1 MSNNFE
7 QTVNLKE
14 KMEQQRRQAERKP
27 ISQIEKIYGTADQEQ
42 TKQELQRINR
52 PRLLETKPVVWRLVV
67 VILAIALIGATA
79 YWLFFRQQAG
89 QVNSAKNQNWYAV
102 KLVNGEIFYG
112 QISDTKSDPVVMSN
126 VYYNY
131 DQTATAD
138 GKKEIPQTANLRLVK
153 RGKETYGPSGSMN
166 IIRVQ
171 VLYLE
176 PLKADSKVLQAILE
190 YEK

>member
-1 MSNNFE
+1 MSNFE

-27 ISQIEKIYGTADQEQ
+27 ISQIEKIYGTANQEQ

-52 PRLLETKPVVWRLVV
+52 PRLLETSPRVWRLVV
-67 VILAIALIGATA
+67 VILAIVLIGTTA
-79 YWLFFRQQAG
+79 YWLFFRHQAG

-112 QISDTKSDPVVMSN
+112 QITDTKSDPVVINN

-131 DQTATAD
+131 DQTVTAD
-138 GKKEIPQTANLRLVK
+138 GKKEIPQAANLRLVK